1 MNKTLH
7 RFRFFVLDKLSELQR
22 TSTHDLSLIASLQF
36 MLRSNGWFLF
46 PLLLSSMFFTQGASA
61 TDFYWFTTLY
71 DRAPHSSPAAAC
83 ADVIYKI
90 PCDKTSAGSTGYCS
104 FVKASYV
111 TDTKFAC
118 YWIYDYGSVV
128 KESNGNVF
136 AYRGGSTC
144 PVGTTYNPTNGE
156 CTNDEQKGPPGSCP
170 TGFVNNPINTA
181 NGNKYQAEV
190 DYPNSGASTLS
201 FTRTYN
207 SLDGLWRHNHSTYLR
222 IAGSPVFKVSL
233 VMSHGRESF
242 FTVSGT
248 TVTASPTE
256 LGVLVKTAEGWLYT
270 AENNE
275 RFTFDTAGRLVQWA
289 NTTGASHQLT
299 YANGTVTVTDNLGHS
314 LSFSEDAQHQPLS
327 LSVDGLQITYTY
339 NTNQRLTQLTRSRNG
354 QSEQRQFHYE
364 DPRNTALLTGITD
377 ERGVRFATWSY
388 DEKGRAISSEHAGGV
403 ERGTVMYNA
412 DGSST
417 VTNELGKS
425 TVYRFVS
432 IGGIKRVS
440 AVEGEAS
447 ANCPNSNSTFT
458 YDERGLLKTKTDNKG
473 HLTTYNYNAR
483 GLEES
488 RTEASGTPQART
500 ITTEWHP
507 TLNLPVTVTEPSRI
521 TTHSYDAQGRKLSQ
535 TVTNR

>member
-1 MNKTLH
+1 MTIKISAINS
-7 RFRFFVLDKLSELQR
+7 KLIRYLF
-22 TSTHDLSLIASLQF
+22 SLIGVSA
-36 MLRSNGWFLF
+36 MLLGS
-46 PLLLSSMFFTQGASA
+46 PCQAE
-61 TDFYWFTTLY
+61 DYYWRNHTEVTETGILVKY
-71 DRAPHSSPAAAC
+71 PTPAAAC
-83 ADVIYKI
+83 AYYDEYYIRNYPGFYI
-90 PCDKTSAGSTGYCS
+90 ST
-104 FVKASYV
+104 K
-111 TDTKFAC
+111 
-118 YWIYDYGSVV
+118 
-128 KESNGNVF
+128 NVF
-136 AYRGGSTC
+136 YKADNMFVCRYKMTKI
-144 PVGTTYNPTNGE
+144 GTTFTYTFGPVVFRYGAYCAAGFIYNATTGI
-156 CTNDEQKGPPGSCP
+156 CSNDGQKGPPPNSCGTAP

-181 NGNKYQAEV
+181 NGNKYQAET
-190 DYPNSGASTLS
+190 DYPSSGASTLN

-222 IAGSPVFKVSL
+222 LAGTPVVKAAL
-233 VMSHGRESF
+233 VMAHGRESF

-275 RFTFDTAGRLVQWA
+275 RFTFDSTGRLTGWS

-299 YANGTVTVTDNLGHS
+299 YSSGTVTVTDHLGYR
-314 LSFSEDAQHQPLS
+314 LSFTEDAQHQPLTLTTPS
-327 LSVDGLQITYTY
+327 LTIKYDY
-339 NTNQRLTQLTRSRNG
+339 NTNQRLTQLIRSRDG

-377 ERGVRFATWSY
+377 ERGVRYATWSY
-388 DEKGRAISSEHAGGV
+388 DDKGRAISSEHAGGV
-403 ERGTVMYNA
+403 ERGTVAYNA

-417 VTNELGKS
+417 VTNELGKT

-440 AVEGEAS
+440 AIEGEAS
-447 ANCPNSNSTFT
+447 ANCPNSNSTFS

-473 HLTTYNYNAR
+473 NVTAYGYNAR
-483 GLEES
+483 GLEAS

-507 TLNLPVTVTEPSRI
+507 TLNLPLTVTEPSRI
-521 TTHSYDAQGRKLSQ
+521 TTYTYDAQGRQLSQ
-535 TVTNR
+535 SVTPR